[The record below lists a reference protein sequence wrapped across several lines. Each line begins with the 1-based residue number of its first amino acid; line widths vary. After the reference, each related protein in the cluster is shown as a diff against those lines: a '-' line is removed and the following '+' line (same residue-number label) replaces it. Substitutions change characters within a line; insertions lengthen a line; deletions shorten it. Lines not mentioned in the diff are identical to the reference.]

1 MTSSYV
7 ECKLSWVQKH
17 RYEIH
22 MIENLPTLRTH
33 CNSKHKDAYARNMK
47 NGSRI
52 FIEWNVV
59 FMLELSEGVLWRFF

>member
-52 FIEWNVV
+52 FIE
-59 FMLELSEGVLWRFF
+59 